1 MLEDKNETFELFKK
15 MMSTKWRG
23 EEVKVSANEDE
34 MAKFIKEAYE
44 LWTKKLKPS
53 FMDLC
58 NLFEK
63 EWKNASLQ
71 NTESE
76 TMYHG

>member
-44 LWTKKLKPS
+44 SWTKKLKPG

-63 EWKNASLQ
+63 EWNNASLQ

-76 TMYHG
+76 MMYHG

>member
-1 MLEDKNETFELFKK
+1 MG
-15 MMSTKWRG
+15 G
-23 EEVKVSANEDE
+23 EEVKVSANEAG
-34 MAKFIKEAYE
+34 MAKFIKEAYDS
-44 LWTKKLKPS
+44 WIKGLKPS
-53 FMDLC
+53 FMDIC

-76 TMYHG
+76 MMYHG